1 MRKSFINF
9 FYSILILL
17 FSLFFFTVFILFFF
31 GKDLPSFDKLSSY
44 KPRLVSK
51 IYTANGNFLEDYS
64 NENRV
69 FIKYEDIPTE
79 LINCFLV
86 SEDVNFYKH
95 DGIDY
100 RGILRA
106 FLKNVSNTFTNKR
119 LQGASTIT
127 QQVAKNFLLTNEISY
142 TRKIK
147 EIIIAL
153 RMERVLS
160 KEQIMELYL
169 NEIYLGNG
177 SYGIASAS
185 LNYFNKSVAD
195 LRFMKWQC

>member
-1 MRKSFINF
+1 MPKSLINI
-9 FYSILILL
+9 FYSILILHIFL
-17 FSLFFFTVFILFFF
+17 IFFTVFILFFF

-86 SEDVNFYKH
+86 SEDINFYNH

-106 FLKNVSNTFTNKR
+106 LFKKCF
-119 LQGASTIT
+119 
-127 QQVAKNFLLTNEISY
+127 E
-142 TRKIK
+142 
-147 EIIIAL
+147 
-153 RMERVLS
+153 
-160 KEQIMELYL
+160 
-169 NEIYLGNG
+169 
-177 SYGIASAS
+177 
-185 LNYFNKSVAD
+185 YFY
-195 LRFMKWQC
+195 

>member
-1 MRKSFINF
+1 MPKSLINI

-17 FSLFFFTVFILFFF
+17 FSIFFFVVFILFFF

-64 NENRV
+64 NENRI
-69 FIKYEDIPTE
+69 FARYEEIPTE

-86 SEDVNFYKH
+86 SEDVNFFNH
-95 DGIDY
+95 VGIDAK
-100 RGILRA
+100 GIFRA
-106 FLKNVSNTFTNKR
+106 FIKNILKTFSNKR
-119 LQGASTIT
+119 LEGASTIT

-147 EIIIAL
+147 EIILAL
-153 RMERVLS
+153 RMEKVLE
-160 KEQIMELYL
+160 KEQIM
-169 NEIYLGNG
+169 
-177 SYGIASAS
+177 
-185 LNYFNKSVAD
+185 
-195 LRFMKWQC
+195 

>member
-1 MRKSFINF
+1 MPKSLINI

-17 FSLFFFTVFILFFF
+17 FSVFFLTVFILFFF

-51 IYTANGNFLEDYS
+51 IYTANGDFLEDYS

-86 SEDVNFYKH
+86 SEDINFYTH

-106 FLKNVSNTFTNKR
+106 FLKNVYILFVS
-119 LQGASTIT
+119 LGS
-127 QQVAKNFLLTNEISY
+127 
-142 TRKIK
+142 
-147 EIIIAL
+147 IIIYFW
-153 RMERVLS
+153 
-160 KEQIMELYL
+160 ILYKK
-169 NEIYLGNG
+169 IG
-177 SYGIASAS
+177 
-185 LNYFNKSVAD
+185 KSI
-195 LRFMKWQC
+195 